1 MAKFWRE
8 DPYYRQLSPPA
19 GERDRGHLARDPL
32 ESFCSFYSK
41 PKVPCVSGAVLFPLP
56 YGAIKKGAISNYS
69 WSRSLS
75 QLVAYGMVGLHLW
88 VLKSHDFLHIA
99 LRVKIPL
106 NPSGYL
112 TKIRSKDGCDDGGSC
127 ASLTKPYSEKRGQYR
142 SLVALS
148 SSAPLRLIPQIRFP
162 SGSLKEWEALLFV
175 RAYCASRLRMKP
187 VDGSDKWPPTLTLN
201 RPFQLFC
208 FQYCIYVIWII
219 VDCKIVP
226 LWVVRYSQDTLIW
239 LVWLLN
245 EYSRHLWDNVDYH
258 KNKKWIWPLWKS

>member
-1 MAKFWRE
+1 
-8 DPYYRQLSPPA
+8 
-19 GERDRGHLARDPL
+19 
-32 ESFCSFYSK
+32 
-41 PKVPCVSGAVLFPLP
+41 
-56 YGAIKKGAISNYS
+56 
-69 WSRSLS
+69 
-75 QLVAYGMVGLHLW
+75 MVGLHLIDLW
-88 VLKSHDFLHIA
+88 VLKSPDFLHIA

-106 NPSGYL
+106 NSSGYL
-112 TKIRSKDGCDDGGSC
+112 MKIRPKDGCDDGGSC

-142 SLVALS
+142 SLVVFS

-175 RAYCASRLRMKP
+175 RAYCASRLRKKP
-187 VDGSDKWPPTLTLN
+187 VDGSDKWLPALTLN

-226 LWVVRYSQDTLIW
+226 LWVVRHSHDTLIW
-239 LVWLLN
+239 FVWPLK

-258 KNKKWIWPLWKS
+258 RK